1 MVLPILSAYKRL
13 HGRVG
18 GQFPAFSAVSAL
30 YRLKS
35 CSPSVSVSMVGF
47 SIANTDQTND
57 NERDC
62 SEYPEVW

>member
-1 MVLPILSAYKRL
+1 MCVL
-13 HGRVG
+13 G
-18 GQFPAFSAVSAL
+18 GQFPSFPAVSAL

-35 CSPSVSVSMVGF
+35 CSPSVSVSVVDF

-62 SEYPEVW
+62 SEHLEVW

>member
-1 MVLPILSAYKRL
+1 MCVL
-13 HGRVG
+13 G
-18 GQFPAFSAVSAL
+18 GQFPSFAAVSAL

-35 CSPSVSVSMVGF
+35 CSPSVSVSVVDF

-62 SEYPEVW
+62 SEHLEVW